1 VRARNGPP
9 EGEEPG
15 PTPETGPNHKELADT
30 TTNQRNRTATDRQ
43 ARAYEA
49 AASHLLGHGLT
60 PAPNVPA
67 MRAMWKRGGPS
78 RRAAELIAEAW
89 KLPAA

>member
-1 VRARNGPP
+1 M
-9 EGEEPG
+9 
-15 PTPETGPNHKELADT
+15 T
-30 TTNQRNRTATDRQ
+30 TKRNRPAGNGTESDEHTDTAKYTTAAGRQ
-43 ARAYEA
+43 IAAYEDA
-49 AASHLLGHGLT
+49 AVHLLGHGLT
-60 PAPNVPA
+60 PAPKVPA